1 MFQRESR
8 VVSINRGV
16 RQLVNSLKIQVD
28 DINIVVEDNASA
40 SLQKFSVNSL
50 KIQSDDVNTA
60 ELLKIMSL
68 CVSFQNNLK
77 RICTNYFKLQIFWKR
92 SVQK

>member
-40 SLQKFSVNSL
+40 SLQLSSQL
-50 KIQSDDVNTA
+50 I
-60 ELLKIMSL
+60 
-68 CVSFQNNLK
+68 
-77 RICTNYFKLQIFWKR
+77 R
-92 SVQK
+92 